1 GFRRSPM
8 RAPQDTL
15 VRTSFRFVSGVLAL
29 PTLLFVF
36 ACGPLEDDLAVIP
49 DQPGEV
55 APTLSDNRFGF
66 LVHAPQEVGLTEKA
80 GAAWIRLQQGPFI
93 WNEIEPAPG
102 KWDFSKT
109 DQYVK
114 LAQAAG
120 LRILGTIYPYADWDQ
135 KSCHAA
141 SKCRNTSKDFG
152 LDALPHW
159 RCTPC
164 DSDRAGAFVTK
175 LVERYDGDGVNDMPG
190 LKAPVDHWE
199 VLNEPSLPEA
209 FFIGD
214 ALGYLGILKRSQEA
228 IRGACPSCVVV
239 QGGVA
244 DKLDET
250 SFWDD
255 FFKNGGATYFDLA
268 TIHYIEEGDVAT
280 LNVAPFKALLKKHG
294 VSKPIWVTEA
304 QFKPGTVEVESAVKG
319 ALAAGADK
327 IFFTGFEVGFI
338 GSRDGK
344 SVSKKLTDV
353 IAKYK

>member
-1 GFRRSPM
+1 M
-8 RAPQDTL
+8 RAPRHTL
-15 VRTSFRFVSGVLAL
+15 VRPTLRSVPGLMAL
-29 PTLLFVF
+29 PTLLFVL
-36 ACGPLEDDLAVIP
+36 ACGPLEDGELAEIP
-49 DQPGEV
+49 DPSGET
-55 APTLSDNRFGF
+55 APPLTDNRFGF

-93 WNEIEPAPG
+93 WNEIEPTPG
-102 KWDFSKT
+102 KWDFSRT
-109 DQYVK
+109 DTYVK
-114 LAQAAG
+114 LAQASG

-135 KSCHAA
+135 KSCRKA
-141 SKCRNTSKDFG
+141 SPCRNTSKDFG

-159 RCTPC
+159 RCSPC
-164 DSDRAGAFVTK
+164 DTAKSRAFVER
-175 LVERYDGDGVNDMPG
+175 LVERYDGDGVEDMPG
-190 LKAPVDHWE
+190 LKAAVKHWE

-209 FFIGD
+209 FYIGD
-214 ALGYLGILKRSQEA
+214 ALGYLEILKDSQKA
-228 IRGACPSCVVV
+228 INAACPTCVVV

-255 FFKNGGATYFDLA
+255 FFKNGGAAYFDLA
-268 TIHYIEEGDVAT
+268 TIHYIEEGEVAT
-280 LNVAPFKALLKKHG
+280 LNVAPFKSLLQKHG

-304 QFKPGTVEVESAVKG
+304 QFKPGTTDVEGAVKG

-344 SVSKKLTDV
+344 SVSKKLADV